1 MKINTDYMGEVEYS
15 EDELIS
21 FPEGIF
27 GFEENRN
34 YIIIG
39 ELSKDFPFVWLQ
51 SADDASVVFVLT
63 DPFLFVEDYDFQL
76 SEENLEL
83 LKTREPEKINIY
95 SMVVIPTNSKKTTI
109 NLKAP
114 IVVNHEDRIAI
125 QAILDEDYPYKHT
138 IFK

>member
-1 MKINTDYMGEVEYS
+1 MKINTDYMGEVEYNES
-15 EDELIS
+15 ELIS

-27 GFEENRN
+27 GFEENKN

-39 ELSKDFPFVWLQ
+39 EISKDFPFIWLQ
-51 SADDASVVFVLT
+51 STDDASVVFVLT
-63 DPFLFVEDYDFQL
+63 DPFLFVEDYDFKL
-76 SEENLEL
+76 SEENLDL
-83 LKTREPEKINIY
+83 LKTDKAENINVY
-95 SMVVIPTNSKKTTI
+95 TMVVIPTDSKKTTI

-114 IVVNHEDRIAI
+114 IVINQENRVAI

>member
-1 MKINTDYMGEVEYS
+1 MKITTDYMGEVEYN

-27 GFEENRN
+27 GFEENKN

-39 ELSKDFPFVWLQ
+39 ELSQDFPFVWLQ
-51 SADDASVVFVLT
+51 STDDASVVFVLT
-63 DPFLFVEDYDFQL
+63 DPFLFVEDYDFKL
-76 SEENLEL
+76 SEENLAT
-83 LKTREPEKINIY
+83 LKTEKAENINIY
-95 SMVVIPTNSKKTTI
+95 SMVVIPTDSKKTTI

-114 IVVNHEDRIAI
+114 IVVNHEKRIAV

>member
-1 MKINTDYMGEVEYS
+1 MKITTDYMGEVEYN

-27 GFEENRN
+27 GFEENKN

-39 ELSKDFPFVWLQ
+39 ELSQDFPFVWLQ
-51 SADDASVVFVLT
+51 STDDASVVFVLT
-63 DPFLFVEDYDFQL
+63 DPFLFVEDYDFKL
-76 SEENLEL
+76 SEENLVT
-83 LKTREPEKINIY
+83 LKTEKAENINIY
-95 SMVVIPTNSKKTTI
+95 SMVVIPTDSKKTTI

-114 IVVNHEDRIAI
+114 IVVNHEKRIAV